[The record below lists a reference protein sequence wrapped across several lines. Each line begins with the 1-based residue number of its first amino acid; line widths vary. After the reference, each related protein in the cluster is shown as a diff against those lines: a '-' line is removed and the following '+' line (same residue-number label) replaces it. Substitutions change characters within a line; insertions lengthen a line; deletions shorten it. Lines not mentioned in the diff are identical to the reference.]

1 MSAQVFLWWCRLSTL
16 ALLICL
22 TATLGFLML
31 RGGPAIDLP
40 LFFGTTPTVEA
51 LLGRTPIWDGIWP
64 ACLGTLTVVFLAT
77 ALALVPGIACG
88 IWLAVM
94 PRGRFNTLLGL
105 GIDVLAGTPSILMG
119 LFGFNLILFLRNTF
133 APSANTC
140 LLLSALCLAM
150 LVLPYMAVSTRAAL
164 LSVPRTLTTTALS
177 LGLSRWQAL
186 WYIQLPQATRGVWA
200 GVMLSLGRAAEDTA
214 VIMLTGV
221 VANAGIPGGLFERYE
236 ALPFTIFYF
245 SSQYM
250 DYAELERAFG
260 AALVL
265 LCLTASLFALAGA
278 FQKGV
283 LRK

>member
-1 MSAQVFLWWCRLSTL
+1 MSTL
-16 ALLICL
+16 ALLLCL
-22 TATLGFLML
+22 AAILGFLLM
-31 RGGPAIDLP
+31 RGGPVIGLP
-40 LFFGTTPTVEA
+40 LFFGDTPAMEA
-51 LLGRTPIWDGIWP
+51 LMGHSPVWDGIWP
-64 ACLGTLTVVFLAT
+64 ACLGTLTVVFLAI

-94 PRGRFNTLLGL
+94 PKGRFSTLLGL
-105 GIDVLAGTPSILMG
+105 GIDILAGTPSILMG

-140 LLLSALCLAM
+140 LLLSSLCLAM

-164 LSVPRTLTTTALS
+164 LSVPRALSTTALS

-186 WYIQLPQATRGVWA
+186 WHIQLPQAKRGIWG

-245 SSQYM
+245 SAQYM

-265 LCLTASLFALAGA
+265 LCLTATLFALAGA
-278 FQKGV
+278 LQKGAR
-283 LRK
+283 RK